1 MVKVEV
7 LGRVGSMESAVSAAV
22 VVVAAVAV
30 VVDAGLEIVLD
41 RKNWILT
48 MLSSMPCRKDF
59 ESRVDGGGGSLLL
72 LLLLL

>member
-1 MVKVEV
+1 MIKVEV

-22 VVVAAVAV
+22 VVAAAAV